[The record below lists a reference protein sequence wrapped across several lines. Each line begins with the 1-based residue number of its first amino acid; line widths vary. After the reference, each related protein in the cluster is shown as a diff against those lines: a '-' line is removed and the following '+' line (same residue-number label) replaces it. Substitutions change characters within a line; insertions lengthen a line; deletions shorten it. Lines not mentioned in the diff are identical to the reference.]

1 MELFHS
7 LADTAFIAL
16 QVLTGVIGGYQV
28 VLAFF
33 GLVRKKE
40 EIKHQPEKTFAILV
54 AAHNEAG
61 VIGPLIDNLQ
71 ALDYPKEMYDVYV
84 ICDNCTDNTADI
96 VREKGAIAMERN
108 VPDKRGKGHA
118 IEWMLDKLWKQ
129 PKEYDA
135 VVMFDADNLTET
147 DFLRKMNDKF
157 MNGARVVQAYLDT
170 KNPGDS
176 WISISYAISYWYIN
190 RMWQLAR
197 YNMGLVNYLAGT
209 GMVFESKLLKEIG
222 WGATSLTEDIEFT
235 VRCVE
240 RGIYPTWAHDAI
252 VYDEK
257 PITLKASMRQ
267 RLRWMQ
273 GHFDCAERYSFKLFK
288 KSIKERNLSMFDAAL
303 FLFQPIRLLIII
315 FTTLMMYL
323 QMWMPEFFY
332 FTDLSAILPTWF
344 WIAINVILY
353 GQLPLSLLLERAP
366 LKGYLGMFIYP
377 IFVVTW
383 FPIAIVGFFT
393 RKNTEWSHTVHTRS
407 IRVEEISR

>member
-1 MELFHS
+1 MEIFHS
-7 LADTAFIAL
+7 LADTGFIAL

-28 VLAFF
+28 ILALF

-40 EIKHQPEKTFAILV
+40 VIKHNPEKSFAILI

-61 VIGPLIDNLQ
+61 VIAPLIENLQ
-71 ALDYPKEMYDVYV
+71 ALDYPRDLYDIFV
-84 ICDNCTDNTADI
+84 ICDNCTDNTAEI
-96 VREKGAIAMERN
+96 VRKKGAIAMERN
-108 VPDKRGKGHA
+108 VPEKRGKGHA

-129 PKEYDA
+129 PKEYDS
-135 VVMFDADNLTET
+135 VVMFDADNLVES
-147 DFLRKMNDKF
+147 DYLIKINEKLMD
-157 MNGARVVQAYLDT
+157 GARVIQSYLDT

-209 GMVFESKLLKEIG
+209 GMVFESQLLKEIG

-240 RGIYPTWAHDAI
+240 RGIYPTWAHDAV

-273 GHFDCAERYSFKLFK
+273 GHFDCAERYFFKILV
-288 KSIKERNLSMFDAAL
+288 KSIKERNWSMLDAAL
-303 FLFQPIRLLIII
+303 FLFQPMRLLIII
-315 FTTLMMYL
+315 FTTLMMFL
-323 QMWMPEFFY
+323 QMWIPQFFY
-332 FTDLSAILPTWF
+332 FTDLTAIMPTWF
-344 WIAINVILY
+344 WLAVNIFMLA
-353 GQLPLSLLLERAP
+353 QLPLSLLLEKAP
-366 LKGYLGMFIYP
+366 LKGYLGIFIYP
-377 IFVVTW
+377 VFVVTW
-383 FPIAIVGFFT
+383 FPIAIVGYFT
-393 RKNTEWSHTVHTRS
+393 RKNQKWSHTVHTRN